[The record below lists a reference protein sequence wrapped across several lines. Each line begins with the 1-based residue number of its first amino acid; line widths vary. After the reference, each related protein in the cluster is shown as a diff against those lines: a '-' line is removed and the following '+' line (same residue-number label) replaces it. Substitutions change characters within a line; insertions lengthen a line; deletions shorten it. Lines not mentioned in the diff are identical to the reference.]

1 MVRELKVFSL
11 WRDVLSRI
19 AQGIDLYTS
28 DKFCAF
34 NANLNNIAPFS
45 CTKTGSCAEGV

>member
-1 MVRELKVFSL
+1 MVWELKVFSL

-28 DKFCAF
+28 DKFCAL

-45 CTKTGSCAEGV
+45 YNR

>member
-1 MVRELKVFSL
+1 MVWELKVFSL

-28 DKFCAF
+28 DKFCAL
-34 NANLNNIAPFS
+34 NANLNNIAAFS
-45 CTKTGSCAEGV
+45 YNRQSLA